1 MILVLLKD
9 AEQSAVLSVCTS
21 YTFRKH
27 KMTKQTKWFNFE
39 CSSETLSLPYFHH
52 IYRHTRE
59 LPLSWDLLAEK
70 NIFLSKNYLE
80 ALENSAPSNMTCHFI
95 GVFRGYELVAIALS
109 QFLDLNSID
118 CYGNKNQVRHLS
130 LKNYLFK
137 NYSSRILVMGNNM
150 LSGQNAF
157 AVSAT
162 ANIPQVLDALGLAAD
177 ELKTIFNKKGIEIH
191 LTSFKDFQS
200 TEIEAFK
207 MPAFKD
213 DLRFSVQP
221 NMVLSIREEWN
232 SELDYVS
239 AMSKKYRTQFKRSRT
254 KAKGIE
260 KKELGL
266 KEIREHEE
274 KLQELYLHV
283 ASNAPFNTFYLP
295 KHHFSALKEKLDAA
309 FMLFGYF
316 MDDQLIGFKT
326 MICNGEVLD
335 TYFLG
340 YDGSI
345 QKEKMLYLNML
356 YDMTSHAIN
365 NGFKK
370 IIFGRTALEIKS
382 SIGARPE
389 EMVGLM
395 KHSSK
400 IINRFLPFFFN
411 YLEPKTVWQ
420 ERNPFQASS
429 Q

>member
-1 MILVLLKD
+1 
-9 AEQSAVLSVCTS
+9 
-21 YTFRKH
+21 
-27 KMTKQTKWFNFE
+27 MTKQTKWFNFE
-39 CSSETLSLPYFHH
+39 CSTEPLSLPYFHQ
-52 IYRHTRE
+52 IYRHTDT
-59 LPLSWDLLAEK
+59 LPVSWDLLANN

-80 ALENSAPSNMTCHFI
+80 ALEKAAPTNMTCHFI
-95 GVFRGYELVAIALS
+95 GVFRGTELVAIALS
-109 QFLDLNSID
+109 QFLDLNAID
-118 CYGNKNQVRHLS
+118 CYGNKNPIRHLS
-130 LKNYLFK
+130 LKNYLFRK
-137 NYSSRILVMGNNM
+137 YSSKILVMGNNM

-162 ANIPQVLDALGLAAD
+162 ASIPDVLQCLSSAADALKANF
-177 ELKTIFNKKGIEIH
+177 KTKGIDIH
-191 LTSFKDFQS
+191 ITTFKDFQS
-200 TEIEAFK
+200 TEIEDFK
-207 MPAFKD
+207 IPAFKE

-221 NMVLSIREEWN
+221 NMVLALSNKWKTEQ
-232 SELDYVS
+232 DYVN

-254 KAKGIE
+254 KAMGIE
-260 KKELGL
+260 KRELGL
-266 KEIREHEE
+266 EEIKEQED

-295 KHHFSALKEKLDAA
+295 KQHFSVLKEKLLSD
-309 FMLFGYF
+309 FMLVGYF
-316 MDDQLIGFKT
+316 LDEQLIGFKT
-326 MICNGEVLD
+326 MIRNGEVLD

-340 YDGSI
+340 YDDSI

-356 YDMTSHAIN
+356 YDMTSHAIH
-365 NGFKK
+365 NGFSK

-395 KHSSK
+395 KHSNK
-400 IINRFLPFFFN
+400 LINRFLPFFFN

>member
-1 MILVLLKD
+1 
-9 AEQSAVLSVCTS
+9 
-21 YTFRKH
+21 
-27 KMTKQTKWFNFE
+27 MTKQTKWFNFE
-39 CSSETLSLPYFHH
+39 CSTEPLSLPYFHQ
-52 IYRHTRE
+52 IYRHTDT
-59 LPLSWDLLAEK
+59 LPVSWDLLAIN

-80 ALENSAPSNMTCHFI
+80 ALEKAAPTNMTCHFI
-95 GVFRGYELVAIALS
+95 GVFRGTELVAIALS
-109 QFLDLNSID
+109 QFLDLNAID
-118 CYGNKNQVRHLS
+118 CYGNKNPIRHLS
-130 LKNYLFK
+130 LKNYLFRK
-137 NYSSRILVMGNNM
+137 YSSKILVMGNNM

-162 ANIPQVLDALGLAAD
+162 ASIPDVLQCLSSAADALKANF
-177 ELKTIFNKKGIEIH
+177 KTKGIDIH
-191 LTSFKDFQS
+191 ITTFKDFQS
-200 TEIEAFK
+200 TEIEDFK
-207 MPAFKD
+207 IPAFKE

-221 NMVLSIREEWN
+221 NMVLALSNKWKTEQ
-232 SELDYVS
+232 DYVN

-254 KAKGIE
+254 KAMGIE
-260 KKELGL
+260 KRELGL
-266 KEIREHEE
+266 EEIKEQED

-295 KHHFSALKEKLDAA
+295 KQHFSVLKEKLLSD
-309 FMLFGYF
+309 FMLVGYF
-316 MDDQLIGFKT
+316 LDEQLIGFKT
-326 MICNGEVLD
+326 MIRNGEVLD

-340 YDGSI
+340 YDDSI

-356 YDMTSHAIN
+356 YDMTSHAIH
-365 NGFKK
+365 NGFSK

-395 KHSSK
+395 KHSNK
-400 IINRFLPFFFN
+400 LINRFLPFFFN

>member
-1 MILVLLKD
+1 
-9 AEQSAVLSVCTS
+9 
-21 YTFRKH
+21 
-27 KMTKQTKWFNFE
+27 MTKQTKWFNFE
-39 CSSETLSLPYFHH
+39 CSTEPLSLPYFHQ
-52 IYRHTRE
+52 IYRHTDT
-59 LPLSWDLLAEK
+59 LPVSWDLLAIN

-80 ALENSAPSNMTCHFI
+80 ALEKAAPTNMTCHFI
-95 GVFRGYELVAIALS
+95 GVFRGTELVAIALS
-109 QFLDLNSID
+109 QFLDLNAID
-118 CYGNKNQVRHLS
+118 CYGNKNPIRHLS
-130 LKNYLFK
+130 LKNYLFRK
-137 NYSSRILVMGNNM
+137 YSSKILVMGNNM

-162 ANIPQVLDALGLAAD
+162 ASIPDVLHCLSSAADALKANF
-177 ELKTIFNKKGIEIH
+177 KTKGIDIH
-191 LTSFKDFQS
+191 ITTFKDFQS
-200 TEIEAFK
+200 TEIEYFK
-207 MPAFKD
+207 IPAFKE

-221 NMVLSIREEWN
+221 NMVLALSNKWKTEQ
-232 SELDYVS
+232 DYVN

-254 KAKGIE
+254 KAMGIE
-260 KKELGL
+260 KRELGL
-266 KEIREHEE
+266 EEIKEQED

-295 KHHFSALKEKLDAA
+295 KQHFSVLKEKLLSD
-309 FMLFGYF
+309 FMLVGYF
-316 MDDQLIGFKT
+316 LDEQLIGFKT
-326 MICNGEVLD
+326 MIRNGEVLD

-340 YDGSI
+340 YDDSI

-356 YDMTSHAIN
+356 YDMTSHAIH
-365 NGFKK
+365 NGFSK

-395 KHSSK
+395 KHSNK
-400 IINRFLPFFFN
+400 LINRFLPFFFN

>member
-1 MILVLLKD
+1 
-9 AEQSAVLSVCTS
+9 
-21 YTFRKH
+21 
-27 KMTKQTKWFNFE
+27 MTKQTKWFNFE
-39 CSSETLSLPYFHH
+39 CSTEKLSLPYSHQ
-52 IYRHTRE
+52 IYCHTHE
-59 LPLSWDLLAEK
+59 LPLSWDLLAMN
-70 NIFLSKNYLE
+70 NIFLSQKYLE
-80 ALENSAPSNMTCHFI
+80 ALEKATPSNMTCHFI
-95 GVFRGYELVAIALS
+95 GIFRGNELVAIALS

-118 CYGNKNQVRHLS
+118 CYGNKNQVKHLS

-150 LSGQNAF
+150 LSGQNAY

-162 ANIPQVLDALGLAAD
+162 ASIPQVLHALSLAAD
-177 ELKTIFNKKGIEIH
+177 ELKVIFKNKGIDMH
-191 LTSFKDFQS
+191 LTSFKDFHAS
-200 TEIEAFK
+200 EVGDFE

-221 NMVLSIREEWN
+221 NMVLSLRDEWK
-232 SELDYVS
+232 SEQDYVN

-266 KEIREHEE
+266 EEIMEQED

-295 KHHFSALKEKLDAA
+295 KNHFSVLKEKLQSA

-316 MDDQLIGFKT
+316 LDEQLIGFKT
-326 MICNGEVLD
+326 MIRNGEVLD

-340 YDGSI
+340 YDDSI

-356 YDMTSHAIN
+356 YDMTSHAIH
-365 NGFKK
+365 NGFSK

-400 IINRFLPFFFN
+400 VINRFLPFFFN

-420 ERNPFQASS
+420 ERNPFQVSS